1 MVLKTWLFSLWQGP
15 FINFQDTLMAIT
27 GGTGFFREARGV
39 VRLHNLTPF
48 KFYYTFTLTGIPE
61 LPKQLTGEL
70 VAPTIHATSH
80 PDAFACKDGH
90 ALPNFT
96 DWAYLNGQGNECK

>member
-1 MVLKTWLFSLWQGP
+1 MPSNDKYVTQKHSTDDAVVLILRQGP

-39 VRLHNLTPF
+39 IRLHNLTPF

-80 PDAFACKDGH
+80 PDAFACNVGH
-90 ALPNFT
+90 ALPNYT
-96 DWAYLNGQGNECK
+96 N